1 MCFLAHEAGLLPIRC
16 FVAPAYEERHRRSD
30 GTGKTGRNGCFGDV
44 RALLTFGRP
53 MSATTL
59 ANSFS
64 QDTDATAIII
74 PGKQPLIVTY
84 TQLSAEVLSFQKKL
98 AKLGVTAQSA
108 VSIALP
114 NSYEFIVAFLAA
126 AWQRGIAAP
135 LNSAYKQEEFEFYI
149 DDLKSA
155 VALVPKDSFAKD
167 GAAVRAARKYNAAVA
182 ECYWNGKEVVLDV
195 KDEGKLKGKGNQ
207 TVEQAQPEDVALV
220 LHTSGTTGRPKAVP
234 LTHRNL
240 TRTMKNI
247 QTTYKLTPADRTML
261 VMPLFHVHGLLAGF
275 LAPLLSGG
283 SVIVPPKFSAS
294 EFWADFITHKAN
306 WYTAVPTIHQIL
318 LKNPPPTTKPNI
330 RFIRSCSSP
339 LSPTTFHQL
348 EEQYNAPVLEAYAM
362 TEAAHQMTSNPLPPG
377 KRQPGSV
384 GIGQGVEIRILD
396 LAGEELPTGSE
407 GEICIRGENVT
418 KGYLNNEKANQESFT
433 KDGFFRTGDQGKK
446 DQDGYLFITG
456 RIKELI
462 NKGGEKISPIELDN
476 VLARHPAVSE
486 AVSFAIPDEMYG
498 QDIGVAIVLKPD
510 EKLDASELK
519 KWVADK
525 LAKFKVPKQV
535 YFTEV
540 MPKTA
545 TGKIQ
550 RRIVADTMLKQPKS
564 KL

>member
-1 MCFLAHEAGLLPIRC
+1 
-16 FVAPAYEERHRRSD
+16 
-30 GTGKTGRNGCFGDV
+30 
-44 RALLTFGRP
+44 
-53 MSATTL
+53 MSAATL

-64 QDTDATAIII
+64 TGNTTTAIIV
-74 PGKQPLIVTY
+74 PGKQPLTITY
-84 TQLSAEVLSFQKKL
+84 KQLTAEISSFQKKL
-98 AKLGVTAQSA
+98 AKLGVTPQAA

-114 NSYEFIVAFLAA
+114 NTYEFIIAFLAA
-126 AWQRGIAAP
+126 SWQRGIAAP

-149 DDLKSA
+149 DDLSSA
-155 VALVPKDSFAKD
+155 VALVPKDSFQKD
-167 GAAVRAARKYNAAVA
+167 GPAVRAARKYNAAIA
-182 ECYWNGKEVVLDV
+182 ECYWNGSEVVLDV

-207 TVEQAQPEDVALV
+207 KVEQAQPDDVALV

-234 LTHRNL
+234 LTHKNL
-240 TRTMKNI
+240 TTTMKNI
-247 QTTYKLTPADRTML
+247 QATYKLTPADRTML

-275 LAPLLSGG
+275 LAPLMSGG

-294 EFWADFITHKAN
+294 EFWTDFITHKAN

-339 LSPTTFHQL
+339 LSPTTFHAL
-348 EEQYNAPVLEAYAM
+348 EETYNAPVLEAYAM
-362 TEAAHQMTSNPLPPG
+362 TEASHQMTSNPLPPG

-384 GIGQGVEIRILD
+384 GIGQGVEVRILD
-396 LAGEELPTGSE
+396 GEGKEVPIGSE
-407 GEICIRGENVT
+407 GEISIRGENVT
-418 KGYLNNEKANQESFT
+418 KGYLNNEKANKESFT
-433 KDGFFRTGDQGKK
+433 KEGFFRTGDQGKMDK
-446 DQDGYLFITG
+446 DRYVFITG

-498 QDIGVAIVLKPD
+498 QDVGVAIVLKPD
-510 EKLDASELK
+510 QKLTASELK
-519 KWVADK
+519 QWVADK
-525 LAKFKVPKQV
+525 VAKFKVPKQV
-535 YFTEV
+535 YFSDV

-550 RRIVADTMLKQPKS
+550 RRIVADTMLKQPKA